1 MALMTLK
8 NVTKAFGRG
17 DTAVN
22 ALTPTNLSLEAGEF
36 LALTGPSGSGKTT
49 LLTMMGALQTPTSGQ
64 ILLDGRDIAQLP
76 ERQRSQLRFDEF
88 GFILQASNLVPFLTV
103 QEQLSLVDR
112 LTHKKQP
119 ERQQQLLTSLGIWEQ
134 RNHYPSELSG
144 GQRQRVAIARAF
156 YHQPK
161 MIFADEPTAS
171 LDAKRAV
178 QVVQTMAQMAHDNQQ
193 AVVMI
198 THDDRL
204 LQYTDRVMVMTDGVL
219 TEEKRVQQGA

>member
-112 LTHKKQP
+112 LTHMKQP
-119 ERQQQLLTSLGIWEQ
+119 KRQQQLLTSLGIWEQ

>member
-8 NVTKAFGRG
+8 KVVKQFGQG
-17 DTAVN
+17 DTVVN
-22 ALTPTNLSLEAGEF
+22 AVTPTDLSVDAGEF

-49 LLTMMGALQTPTSGQ
+49 LLTMMGGLQTPTSGQ
-64 ILLDGRDIAQLP
+64 ILLGDRDIAQLS
-76 ERQRSQLRFDEF
+76 EHDRSQLRFADF
-88 GFILQASNLVPFLTV
+88 GFILQASNLVPYLTV

-112 LTHKKQP
+112 ITKNKQP
-119 ERQQQLLTSLGIWEQ
+119 DRQQRLLTDLGIWDQ
-134 RNHYPSELSG
+134 RGHYPNELSG

-171 LDAKRAV
+171 LDAARAV

-193 AVVMI
+193 AIVMI

-204 LQYTDRVMVMTDGVL
+204 LTYTDRVMVMTDGVL
-219 TEEKRVQQGA
+219 TAADKAMFH

>member
-8 NVTKAFGRG
+8 DVTKVFGHG

-22 ALTPTNLSLEAGEF
+22 ALTPTTLSVKAGEF

-64 ILLDGRDIAQLP
+64 ILLEDRDIAQLP

-112 LTHKKQP
+112 LSKKKQP
-119 ERQQQLLTSLGIWEQ
+119 ERQQQLLTELGIWEQ
-134 RNHYPSELSG
+134 RKHYPTELSG

-161 MIFADEPTAS
+161 IIFADEPTAS

-219 TEEKRVQQGA
+219 SKKRA

>member
-1 MALMTLK
+1 M
-8 NVTKAFGRG
+8 
-17 DTAVN
+17 
-22 ALTPTNLSLEAGEF
+22 
-36 LALTGPSGSGKTT
+36 
-49 LLTMMGALQTPTSGQ
+49 
-64 ILLDGRDIAQLP
+64 
-76 ERQRSQLRFDEF
+76 
-88 GFILQASNLVPFLTV
+88 TV